1 MGICDFCQR
10 NVLESEKLWG
20 YHHSDFVNFK
30 NAAESGCVFCE
41 RLAHATQDLK
51 SWFDNTNETPALY
64 RWNTREAARMRDTG
78 SFFSITFRPVPGRK
92 KGEAKSEDLPE
103 LRFDLFPEEGMS
115 RPYLGFIPNENS
127 LGAGTDSEES
137 VTQMAE
143 WVSRCANDHPNCK
156 RRHGSLD
163 FIPTRVLDVGTEK
176 TWPPKYVKLVDTKEM
191 GVKGPYMTLS
201 HCWGKGK
208 FVQLTEK
215 DMEEFTTT
223 GIPWETAPHGQDI
236 CGNVNF
242 AQALKITWLLK
253 QRYIWIDSVCIIQD
267 SKDDWNVESKLM
279 HKVYRNSFCNLAAA
293 VSEDHTGG
301 LFRQRRQ
308 PAAPSEDEICGLFQ
322 RRRPAPAVT
331 PTRYVPIG
339 ASPRFGGRS
348 WRILPSDLWD
358 QDLLGCHL
366 YTRGWVFQERMLSP
380 RLIQFGQQ
388 QIFWDCAT
396 KSACEILPDGLPASL
411 DTRAGVD
418 RYWRQRLQDA
428 AITVRPLVDTSEGSL
443 EKFWESAVRTYTACN
458 LTKSS
463 DRNPAIWGVAKLV
476 RDALGEEYAYG
487 LWSTRIEEQLAW
499 RVTDP
504 GMSSYPDVSNEA
516 PSWSW
521 TRLQGTIQI
530 PPRVHDPP
538 RFYKVVNHQGG
549 NLEFQFEK
557 AVWGRIEGEHKR
569 IWREETKNMDAK
581 LKLAVSK
588 AKRFHGRAPKTESP
602 AGGDKPNLDEASA
615 LRSKAIALRGH
626 ICRGN
631 VRAVP
636 KGGQWEF
643 TIGEPGAKQ
652 VVFAAHPDVAP
663 SQNETPCYFLLLAA
677 SRHFIDRLGDKLRN
691 KDYLEDEDIV
701 DEQHFGVGILVERN
715 GNNLSRV
722 GAVSFRDIC
731 KEDWNHF
738 RQACGQDD
746 EALRDELDARTGED
760 FLLI

>member
-1 MGICDFCQR
+1 
-10 NVLESEKLWG
+10 
-20 YHHSDFVNFK
+20 
-30 NAAESGCVFCE
+30 
-41 RLAHATQDLK
+41 
-51 SWFDNTNETPALY
+51 
-64 RWNTREAARMRDTG
+64 
-78 SFFSITFRPVPGRK
+78 
-92 KGEAKSEDLPE
+92 
-103 LRFDLFPEEGMS
+103 
-115 RPYLGFIPNENS
+115 
-127 LGAGTDSEES
+127 
-137 VTQMAE
+137 MAE

-279 HKVYRNSFCNLAAA
+279 HKVYRNSFC
-293 VSEDHTGG
+293 
-301 LFRQRRQ
+301 
-308 PAAPSEDEICGLFQ
+308 
-322 RRRPAPAVT
+322 
-331 PTRYVPIG
+331 

-643 TIGEPGAKQ
+643 TIGEPERDSLL
-652 VVFAAHPDVAP
+652 FP
-663 SQNETPCYFLLLAA
+663 SSGGF
-677 SRHFIDRLGDKLRN
+677 
-691 KDYLEDEDIV
+691 
-701 DEQHFGVGILVERN
+701 
-715 GNNLSRV
+715 
-722 GAVSFRDIC
+722 
-731 KEDWNHF
+731 
-738 RQACGQDD
+738 
-746 EALRDELDARTGED
+746 EALYR
-760 FLLI
+760 

>member
-20 YHHSDFVNFK
+20 YHHSDFVDFK
-30 NAAESGCVFCE
+30 DAAESGCVFCE

-51 SWFDNTNETPALY
+51 SWFDNANGTPALY
-64 RWNTREAARMRDTG
+64 RWNMREAARMRDTS
-78 SFFSITFRPVPGRK
+78 SFFSITFRPVPGRR

-143 WVSRCANDHPNCK
+143 WVSRCANEHPNCK

-176 TWPPKYVKLVDTKEM
+176 SWPPKYIKLVDTKEM

-236 CGNVNF
+236 CSNVNF

-279 HKVYRNSFCNLAAA
+279 HK
-293 VSEDHTGG
+293 
-301 LFRQRRQ
+301 
-308 PAAPSEDEICGLFQ
+308 
-322 RRRPAPAVT
+322 
-331 PTRYVPIG
+331 
-339 ASPRFGGRS
+339 FG
-348 WRILPSDLWD
+348 
-358 QDLLGCHL
+358 H
-366 YTRGWVFQERMLSP
+366 
-380 RLIQFGQQ
+380 Q

-396 KSACEILPDGLPASL
+396 KSACEFLPDRLPASL

-538 RFYKVVNHQGG
+538 RFYKVMNHQGG

-557 AVWGRIEGEHKR
+557 AVWGRIEGEYKR

-581 LKLAVSK
+581 LKLAVSR
-588 AKRFHGRAPKTESP
+588 AKRSHGHGPKTESP
-602 AGGDKPNLDEASA
+602 VRGDKPNMDEASA

-631 VRAVP
+631 VRAVL
-636 KGGQWEF
+636 KSGQWEF

-663 SQNETPCYFLLLAA
+663 SQNETPCCFLLLAA

-731 KEDWNHF
+731 NEDWNHF
-738 RQACGQDD
+738 RRACGQDD
-746 EALRDELDARTGED
+746 EALRDDLDARTGED

>member
-20 YHHSDFVNFK
+20 YHHSDFVDFK
-30 NAAESGCVFCE
+30 DAAESGCVFCE

-51 SWFDNTNETPALY
+51 SWFDNANGTPALY
-64 RWNTREAARMRDTG
+64 RWNMREAARMRDTS
-78 SFFSITFRPVPGRK
+78 SFFSITFRPVPGRR

-143 WVSRCANDHPNCK
+143 WVSRCANEHPNCK

-176 TWPPKYVKLVDTKEM
+176 SWPPKYIKLVDTKEM

-236 CGNVNF
+236 CSNVNF

-293 VSEDHTGG
+293 VSPDHTGG
-301 LFRQRRQ
+301 LFRQRR
-308 PAAPSEDEICGLFQ
+308 PAAAPSEDEM
-322 RRRPAPAVT
+322 
-331 PTRYVPIG
+331 
-339 ASPRFGGRS
+339 
-348 WRILPSDLWD
+348 
-358 QDLLGCHL
+358 
-366 YTRGWVFQERMLSP
+366 ERMVSP
-380 RLIQFGQQ
+380 RLIQFGHQ

-396 KSACEILPDGLPASL
+396 KSACEFLPDRLPASL

-538 RFYKVVNHQGG
+538 RFYKVMNHQGG

-557 AVWGRIEGEHKR
+557 AVWGRIEGEYKR

-581 LKLAVSK
+581 LKLAVSR
-588 AKRFHGRAPKTESP
+588 AKRSHGHGPKTESP
-602 AGGDKPNLDEASA
+602 VRGDKPNMDEASA

-631 VRAVP
+631 VRAVL
-636 KGGQWEF
+636 KSGQWEF

-663 SQNETPCYFLLLAA
+663 SQNETPCCFLLLAA

-731 KEDWNHF
+731 NEDWNHF
-738 RQACGQDD
+738 RRACGQDD
-746 EALRDELDARTGED
+746 EALRDDLDARTGED